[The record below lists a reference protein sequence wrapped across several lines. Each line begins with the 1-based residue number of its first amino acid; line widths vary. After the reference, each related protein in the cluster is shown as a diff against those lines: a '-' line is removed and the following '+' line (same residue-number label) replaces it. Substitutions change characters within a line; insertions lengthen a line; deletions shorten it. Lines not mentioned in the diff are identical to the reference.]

1 MPGYREIRMLKVCS
15 LKSLLVVLITIL
27 SRSAFAYEFIPT
39 DAEWQSWPGHCQ
51 AKYVWTPIGESWKFK
66 NSVGPLQRSEL
77 ARLQEG
83 GIIAVHHLCAGKLWI
98 QRARLESSPTQK
110 KWMYLQAWDESMFT
124 ANRSDRESPLYSDI
138 TLTQATILFEQGDA
152 KEAIRLLQERT
163 GEDPTSDVLY
173 SAAAVM
179 QRKMGNLE
187 EARATLL
194 RGDEATSGKSAE
206 INYNLG
212 LVSLELDNVE
222 DAKRYAE
229 NAYRLGYPLPGLKFK
244 LARLDRR

>member
-1 MPGYREIRMLKVCS
+1 MVKICYLKAVIFIS
-15 LKSLLVVLITIL
+15 VALFW
-27 SRSAFAYEFIPT
+27 RSAIAYEFVPT

-51 AKYVWTPIGESWKFK
+51 AKYVWTPVGESWKFK
-66 NSVGPLQRSEL
+66 NSVGPLQQSEL
-77 ARLQEG
+77 GQLEDG
-83 GIIAVHHLCAGKLWI
+83 GIVAVHHLCAGKLWI
-98 QRARLESSPTQK
+98 QRARLESSSNQK
-110 KWMYLQAWDESMFT
+110 KWMYIQAWEETMFT

-138 TLTQATILFEQGDA
+138 TLTQATILFEQGDT
-152 KEAIRLLQERT
+152 KEAIRLLQERMR
-163 GEDPTSDVLY
+163 EDPAGDVLY

-179 QRKMGNLE
+179 QRKLGNLV
-187 EARATLL
+187 EARDILL
-194 RGDEATSGKSAE
+194 QGDEATAGSSAE

-212 LVSLELDNVE
+212 LVSLELDNVA